1 MVDFDL
7 GWFDPQLHAAVSAVY
22 SGDPVP
28 AVDLVASTCGDW
40 ARHELVVDVLGPVS
54 LAVFDE
60 IPDRPGAAL
69 LRASALCAAGWET
82 RGAGLA
88 ADIDQDQFQGMADYL
103 ADARECVAEAAAAD
117 PADPVPW
124 SVLLSCAIPLPTDP
138 EEPGRAYLA
147 VVSRFPGLYSATVN
161 RLISLT
167 PRWYGSLEEMY
178 GFATAH
184 VEDLPDGDPLL
195 ALVPAAHIEGHV
207 QDSVDQSTRPAAGG
221 RWRLRAPRE
230 GAHLRDWGVIA
241 EVDAASDRLL
251 AGPGTLPH
259 PRSMTAHQVF
269 AAFYL
274 AVEMHGG
281 GSPVGRTRLA
291 RHIAN
296 AGPGPVTWPWA
307 YFGDQ
312 QKLFELAHSVRP

>member
-7 GWFDPQLHAAVSAVY
+7 GWFDPELHAAVSAVY

-28 AVDLVASTCGDW
+28 AVDLVASTRGDW
-40 ARHELVVDVLGPVS
+40 ARRELVVDVLGPVS

-82 RGAGLA
+82 RGGQLA
-88 ADIDQDQFQGMADYL
+88 AETERVQFQGMADYH

-117 PADPVPW
+117 PEDPVPW
-124 SVLLSCAIPLPTDP
+124 SVLLTCALGLPTDR

-147 VVSRFPGLYSATVN
+147 VVSRFPGLYSATKN
-161 RLISLT
+161 RLISLA
-167 PRWYGSLEEMY
+167 PRWYGSLEEMF

-207 QDSVDQSTRPAAGG
+207 ENRVEQDATGG
-221 RWRLRAPRE
+221 RWRRAARK
-230 GAHLRDWGVIA
+230 GAYLRDWEVIA
-241 EVDAASDRLL
+241 QVDAASDRLL

-274 AVEMHGG
+274 AVELHGG

-296 AGPGPVTWPWA
+296 AGPGPVTWPWR
-307 YFGDQ
+307 YFGDH
-312 QKLFELAHSVRP
+312 QKLFQLAHDVRP